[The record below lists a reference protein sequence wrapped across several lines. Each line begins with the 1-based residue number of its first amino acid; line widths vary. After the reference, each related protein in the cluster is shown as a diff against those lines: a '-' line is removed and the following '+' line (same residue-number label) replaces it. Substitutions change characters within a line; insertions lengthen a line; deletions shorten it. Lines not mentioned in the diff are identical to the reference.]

1 MRDENVK
8 RVDWYPCSVLGV
20 AFNLVIKEQNPY
32 LGVLTKIEHPPEAII
47 WVELFKKESQ
57 INDAIT

>member
-1 MRDENVK
+1 MRTSNGLVGTLV
-8 RVDWYPCSVLGV
+8 RFWGV
-20 AFNLVIKEQNPY
+20 PFNLVIKRVNPY